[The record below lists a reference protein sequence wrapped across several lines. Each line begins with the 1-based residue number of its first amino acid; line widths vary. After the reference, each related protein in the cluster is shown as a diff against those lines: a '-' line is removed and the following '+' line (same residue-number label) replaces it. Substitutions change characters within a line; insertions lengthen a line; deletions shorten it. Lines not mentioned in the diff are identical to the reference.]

1 MTRSNR
7 RTVTG
12 VVTSDKMQKT
22 VVVAVE
28 RLVKHPVY
36 KKTVR
41 RRTKL
46 MAHNE
51 NNEAKIGDRVELVE
65 TRPLSRHKSW
75 RVARIVVKAP
85 APVETVGLQSA
96 VEASASGQAKS
107 EASS

>member
-1 MTRSNR
+1 MTRPNR
-7 RTVTG
+7 RHVVG
-12 VVTSDKMQKT
+12 VVTSDRMQKT

-36 KKTVR
+36 KKIVR

-51 NNEAKIGDRVELVE
+51 NDEARVGDKVELVE

-75 RVARIVVKAP
+75 RVARVLVKAP
-85 APVETVGLQSA
+85 APVASIDLLASP
-96 VEASASGQAKS
+96 EATPGAKTKG